1 MLAPIN
7 YSITAPIWAGQS
19 REIKRQHNAD
29 RRPEELRRTWETDLP
44 TRHRCQ
50 VRETDPST
58 WHRCQV
64 RETDLSTRNLVY
76 FIIRSLVKG
85 KKSSSFKF
93 ADINSFVLKDIIF
106 SFIWPYFIIAY
117 WKFGW
122 MDEKWNRVMC
132 SSYLVLSDVCLHCMY
147 L

>member
-1 MLAPIN
+1 MLASIN

-19 REIKRQHNAD
+19 TEIKRQHNAD
-29 RRPEELRRTWETDLP
+29 RCPEELRRTWETDLP

-50 VRETDPST
+50 VRENNP
-58 WHRCQV
+58 
-64 RETDLSTRNLVY
+64 STRNLVY

-93 ADINSFVLKDIIF
+93 ADINSFVLLKDIIF

-132 SSYLVLSDVCLHCMY
+132 SSYLVLSDVCLCIY
-147 L
+147 NY

>member
-19 REIKRQHNAD
+19 TEIKRQHNAD
-29 RRPEELRRTWETDLP
+29 RCPEELRRTWETDLP

-50 VRETDPST
+50 VREADP
-58 WHRCQV
+58 
-64 RETDLSTRNLVY
+64 STRNLVY

-117 WKFGW
+117 WKIGY
-122 MDEKWNRVMC
+122 MDEKWSRVMC
-132 SSYLVLSDVCLHCMY
+132 SSYLVLSDVCLCIY
-147 L
+147 NY

>member
-1 MLAPIN
+1 MLASIN

-19 REIKRQHNAD
+19 RKIKRQHNAD

-50 VRETDPST
+50 VRETNP
-58 WHRCQV
+58 
-64 RETDLSTRNLVY
+64 STRNLVY

-93 ADINSFVLKDIIF
+93 ADINSFVLLKDIIF

-132 SSYLVLSDVCLHCMY
+132 SSYLVLSDVCLCIY
-147 L
+147 NY